1 MLDLRKA
8 CVFSAGIII
17 TLAIHAQASDPASP
31 VAPVPPAIA
40 AARKVFISNAGA
52 DNLSR
57 IVFSGAPNRC
67 YNDFYRQVQAL
78 DRFEIVSNPAEAD
91 IVLEISLRFSEARV
105 NNTIRQWLLRLRI
118 LDPKTRIVLWSFD
131 ASSEQGG
138 VRATSDRNLDVA
150 MNQIVSDLKALAGAP
165 PSGER

>member
-1 MLDLRKA
+1 VLNLRNA
-8 CVFSAGIII
+8 RAFSAGIII
-17 TLAIHAQASDPASP
+17 TLAIHAQASDPTSY
-31 VAPVPPAIA
+31 VAPVPRAIA

-118 LDPKTRIVLWSFD
+118 LDPKTQIVLWSFD

-138 VRATSDRNLDVA
+138 IRATSDRNLDVA